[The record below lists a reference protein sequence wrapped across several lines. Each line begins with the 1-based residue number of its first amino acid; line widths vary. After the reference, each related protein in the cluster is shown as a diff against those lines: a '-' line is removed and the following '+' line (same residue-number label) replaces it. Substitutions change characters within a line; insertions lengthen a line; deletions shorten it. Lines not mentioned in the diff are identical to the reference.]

1 MLNFFAKGSN
11 TVFPIM
17 LLEIRFNP
25 TGLCGWLLV
34 WSVPLYNG
42 DVYVLVFASLLLVT
56 SSPPKIFE
64 RIS

>member
-1 MLNFFAKGSN
+1 MSHVKFLDKLKQMVAKGSN
-11 TVFPIM
+11 SVFPIM

-42 DVYVLVFASLLLVT
+42 DVAIRPCVC
-56 SSPPKIFE
+56 
-64 RIS
+64 

>member
-1 MLNFFAKGSN
+1 MVAKGSN

-17 LLEIRFNP
+17 SLEIRVNP

-42 DVYVLVFASLLLVT
+42 DVAIRPCVC
-56 SSPPKIFE
+56 
-64 RIS
+64 